1 MNKYLTVEEFI
12 TDLSDERQQQ
22 VQALRALIKTTH
34 PELTEHIKWNAPS
47 YVLDGEDRI
56 TFNMHYPDRTMILIH
71 MGATRKENKKA
82 DPIMKDETGLVEWN
96 SDIRGTV
103 SFSSLDEIANSQAD
117 LTKIL
122 NAWLLLK

>member
-1 MNKYLTVEEFI
+1 MNKYLTVEEFL

-47 YVLDGEDRI
+47 YVLDSEDRI